1 MGLEQENSNLII
13 PALLEEEQVQQVQQ
27 EAGTQDEIPIED
39 NQATRVSQ
47 RQRFV
52 STRLAGHEI
61 TPDNEVNEEGEF
73 VHFTLLVD

>member
-13 PALLEEEQVQQVQQ
+13 PALLEEEQVELVHQ

-52 STRLAGHEI
+52 STILVGHEI

-73 VHFTLLVD
+73 VHFALLAD